1 VSNKP
6 HSSNLLNKLAMALQ
20 RDLGKGLVLYMDR
33 RYPAVSRNV
42 SHLRYRSLVG
52 IGGNVGDVVRRFHH
66 LYYTLKRFSGV
77 NVIRCSIILKNPP
90 FGFKDQDDFYNAL
103 LEVTTSM
110 TPHRFLDFLLR
121 IEKRFGRKR
130 SFANAP
136 RTLDLDMIFFD
147 GRIINT
153 KRLNVPHP
161 HWQERESVVI
171 PLSYM

>member
-1 VSNKP
+1 
-6 HSSNLLNKLAMALQ
+6 MALE
-20 RDLGKGLVLYMDR
+20 RDLGKGLVLYKDR
-33 RYPAVSRNV
+33 LYPRDKAKV
-42 SHLRYRSLVG
+42 SHLRYRSVVG

-66 LYYTLKRFSGV
+66 LYYALKRFSGV
-77 NVIRCSIILKNPP
+77 SVIRCSIILKNPP

-103 LEVTTSM
+103 LEVQTSM

-121 IEKRFGRKR
+121 VEKRFGRKR

-147 GRIINT
+147 GRVINS
-153 KRLNVPHP
+153 KRLKVPHP